1 MQALADK
8 QPIVRIQNLEK
19 DRVDFVLEDVD
30 MGFVCKIQDVDDFLI
45 LIKTGQLCKTRG
57 YGGYT
62 DHR

>member
-30 MGFVCKIQDVDDFLI
+30 MGLVCRMRDF
-45 LIKTGQLCKTRG
+45 
-57 YGGYT
+57 
-62 DHR
+62 DN